1 MKLIFNARRHIEYF
15 FAYDTLHHIYILS
28 RVVLRSSR
36 NPEKPSRSTKRNDSY
51 IKPNSNCP
59 SVPFDDVD
67 DIVFEVL
74 PSPIPQLTCSFDT
87 TVTLD
92 SNLQCEG
99 KECIVST
106 VRVVEVLP
114 GM

>member
-1 MKLIFNARRHIEYF
+1 M
-15 FAYDTLHHIYILS
+15 
-28 RVVLRSSR
+28 VLRSSR
-36 NPEKPSRSTKRNDSY
+36 NPLKPSQSAKRSDSY
-51 IKPNSNCP
+51 NKPNSNCP
-59 SVPFDDVD
+59 SAPFDDVD

-74 PSPIPQLTCSFDT
+74 PSMIPRQMCSFDT
-87 TVTLD
+87 IVTLD
-92 SNLQCEG
+92 SNLQCKG